1 MIDESHDA
9 SPSAFIAD
17 YIRDVEKSR
26 IHALVTR
33 NVELLWKLH
42 ASDYQLITPTGRTFS
57 RERYLREIDRETCG
71 TLNGKP
77 VLWTSERVSKW
88 PSFDIKPHLSL
99 IRGDGQGTPFQC
111 WHTDSYELKDE
122 VWQAVWSQATAI
134 R

>member
-1 MIDESHDA
+1 MTRHRRHSSLTTFVTWKNRA
-9 SPSAFIAD
+9 STPWSRATWNFFGSSTRRTISSSLPRVARFREND
-17 YIRDVEKSR
+17 TFAKS
-26 IHALVTR
+26 
-33 NVELLWKLH
+33 N
-42 ASDYQLITPTGRTFS
+42 
-57 RERYLREIDRETCG
+57 RETCG